1 MANISVR
8 TEQSWQTFSLGF
20 CYFFHFFVL
29 DSTLLR
35 RRSENKQCYMGVS
48 EFDSA
53 CVIIDVGVV
62 AAGGK

>member
-1 MANISVR
+1 M
-8 TEQSWQTFSLGF
+8 
-20 CYFFHFFVL
+20 L

-53 CVIIDVGVV
+53 RVIIDVGVV